1 MQLYYER
8 NSVMKKFRPYCAG
21 FIVLYVLAALSF
33 VDVARTLYSEFS
45 GTANEML
52 QTMSLFTYLIF
63 ILAVLYVKMY
73 AASRVVL
80 TDTTM
85 QIVNPVNIK
94 PAPGAKRAMF
104 VYRNGETDVKQ
115 LNKTFR
121 LEDLEKYGW
130 IEDLNY
136 ARLDASGVGEKNKLF
151 PVHEIALVMKDGKRY
166 HMNGGFYKEKQLRP
180 MMQHIKDVTGIAP
193 TGKLADLLK

>member
-1 MQLYYER
+1 
-8 NSVMKKFRPYCAG
+8 MKKFRPYCAG
-21 FIVLYVLAALSF
+21 FIVLYVLALFSF
-33 VDVARTLYSEFS
+33 FDVARTLYGEIT

-52 QTMSLFTYLIF
+52 QSFSLFTYLIF

-73 AASRVVL
+73 ASSKVVL
-80 TDTTM
+80 TDKTM
-85 QIVNPVNIK
+85 QIVNPVYIR
-94 PAPGAKRAMF
+94 PQAGAKRAMF
-104 VYRNGETDVKQ
+104 IYRNGDTDVK
-115 LNKTFR
+115 LMNKTFK

-136 ARLDASGVGEKNKLF
+136 ARLDASGTSEKNKLF

-180 MMQHIKDVTGIAP
+180 MMQHIKDTTGIAP
-193 TGKLADLLK
+193 TGKLAEYVL